1 MRRPLLGAPQGIAVS
16 PRTALRSP
24 GEIEA
29 DAARH
34 YPSRRVDMSEID
46 EIMAPLGATILGTRS
61 LADAARVLEHS
72 ETAVVLNLSYRA
84 IGLITRA
91 DLTRLQEQDPH
102 GWPRKRCA
110 GVVHPGDQPVQ
121 RSTSIRELLLNSRLD
136 STRPLLVLDHEEPAG
151 IVHPEAISAWRAK
164 AQPISGEPMKG
175 STHSPMNSRV
185 R

>member
-1 MRRPLLGAPQGIAVS
+1 MF
-16 PRTALRSP
+16 
-24 GEIEA
+24 E
-29 DAARH
+29 
-34 YPSRRVDMSEID
+34 MD

-91 DLTRLQEQDPH
+91 DLSRLQEQDPD
-102 GWPRKRCA
+102 GWSRRRCA
-110 GVVHPGDQPVQ
+110 GVIRSGDQPIQ
-121 RSTSIRELLLNSRLD
+121 RSTSIRELLLNSTLD

-151 IVHPEAISAWRAK
+151 IVHPEAIGAWRAK